1 MNGKRSGTIGPL
13 WCGDSKKLWHVKI
26 FLTSGSAHPV
36 EIIRTLQIKQGE
48 FVRLRG
54 ISIYLLVKSRDTLRV
69 NGDKL

>member
-1 MNGKRSGTIGPL
+1 MIGEGSGTIAPL
-13 WCGDSKKLWHVKI
+13 WCENSKKYWHVEI
-26 FLTSGSAHPV
+26 FLTSESAHPV